1 MAATSSPVS
10 SVPGSGQPAGSAAE
24 RVLAGLDPEQRAAAE
39 AVRGPVCILAGA
51 GTGKTRAITH
61 RIAYAVAAGAV
72 PADAVLAV
80 TFTARAA
87 GELRTRLR
95 SLGAVGVQARTFHS
109 AALRQL
115 SLLRPTGAGRPDA
128 RRGRQSDPLGVPGGQ
143 PVTAAHRQGRAAR
156 PGQRD
161 RLGQI
166 LADRSPSDYPAAA
179 AKASRGIS
187 VSAEKVA
194 EVYAGYEE
202 AKRRNNEI
210 DFADLLLIMAGAL
223 EEIAEVARSVRT
235 RYRYFVIDEYQ
246 DVSPI
251 QQRLLDAWLG
261 GRDDVCVVGD
271 PNQTIYSF
279 AGARPSYLLDFA
291 ERYPAAT
298 VVRLERD
305 YRSTPQIV
313 ELANRLISAA
323 PALSKGPA
331 IRLRLIGQ
339 RPDGLAPT
347 FAEHDDEVA
356 EAESV
361 AEAAKRLIAGGT
373 PASEIAVLFR
383 INAQSQVYEQALAE
397 AGIPY
402 VLRGGEKF
410 FDRAEVRQALVLLRG
425 AARADDGSVSLTES
439 VTEVLSSLSW
449 NAEHPPPGGAAR
461 ERWESLA
468 ALVNLAEQF
477 GTEFPTAR
485 LDEFN
490 ADLEQRAASQHAPTV
505 QGVTLASLHSAKG
518 LEWDAVFLVG
528 LTDQTLPIQ
537 HATTP
542 EQLAEERRLFY
553 VGITR
558 ARQQLRLS
566 WALARNPGQAKR
578 RRPSRFLDGLR
589 PATAGRSG
597 GSGGSGKRAR
607 TAVPAEDA
615 ATFGRLR
622 AWRKKQAEAQS
633 VPAYVVFSD
642 ATLVAIADQAPATEA
657 DLAQVP
663 GVGPTKLQRYAAPVL
678 AVLAE
683 RTRIRS
689 RWTELSEPVPASV
702 GKSRRVDRKIDCAD
716 PSRSVNLPTQPGHS
730 CRCPPVVPD
739 ADAEEVPTMNKNLQF
754 HAAERVPAAFG
765 AVPAGLSAMRRC
777 RHHWHRP

>member
-1 MAATSSPVS
+1 VTAASSTSYAAADPTA
-10 SVPGSGQPAGSAAE
+10 GQAPGSAAQ

-61 RIAYAVAAGAV
+61 RIAYAVASGAV

-95 SLGAVGVQARTFHS
+95 GLGAGGVQARTFHS

-115 SLLRPTGAGRPDA
+115 SYFAP
-128 RRGRQSDPLGVPGGQ
+128 
-143 PVTAAHRQGRAAR
+143 
-156 PGQRD
+156 
-161 RLGQI
+161 QI
-166 LADRSPSDYPAAA
+166 LGGPMPEVASNPIRWVSQATNRLRLRTDKAELRDLAGEIDWAKSSLVGPQDYPAAA
-179 AKASRGIS
+179 IRANRGIS
-187 VSAEKVA
+187 VTPQRVA
-194 EVYAGYEE
+194 EVYAGYED

-210 DFADLLLIMAGAL
+210 DFSDLLLIMAGAL
-223 EEIAEVARSVRT
+223 EEIPDVARAIRT

-261 GRDDVCVVGD
+261 DREDLCVVGD
-271 PNQTIYSF
+271 ANQTIYSF
-279 AGARPSYLLDFA
+279 AGAKPSYLLDFVQ
-291 ERYPAAT
+291 RYPKAT
-298 VVRLERD
+298 LVRLERD

-313 ELANRLISAA
+313 DLANRLIGGATGTSAA
-323 PALSKGPA
+323 TH
-331 IRLRLIGQ
+331 LRLVGQ
-339 RPDGLAPT
+339 RPDGPQPS

-361 AEAAKRLIAGGT
+361 AAAAKRLIAGGT

-383 INAQSQVYEQALAE
+383 INAQSEVYEQALTE

-425 AARADDGSVSLTES
+425 AARADDGSVSLPES
-439 VTEVLSSLSW
+439 VSEVLSSLSW

-477 GTEFPTAR
+477 AAELPEAR

-537 HATTP
+537 HANTP

-558 ARQQLRLS
+558 ARERLMLS
-566 WALARNPGQAKR
+566 WALARHRGQARR

-589 PATAGRSG
+589 PGSADRSNARSG
-597 GSGGSGKRAR
+597 SSGNSGKRAK
-607 TAVPAEDA
+607 TQVPAGDA

-642 ATLVAIADQAPATEA
+642 ATLVAIADRAPANEA
-657 DLAQVP
+657 ELAQVP
-663 GVGPTKLQRYAAPVL
+663 GVGPTKLERYADVVL
-678 AVLAE
+678 AVLAGQDPD
-683 RTRIRS
+683 
-689 RWTELSEPVPASV
+689 PVP
-702 GKSRRVDRKIDCAD
+702 VD
-716 PSRSVNLPTQPGHS
+716 
-730 CRCPPVVPD
+730 
-739 ADAEEVPTMNKNLQF
+739 
-754 HAAERVPAAFG
+754 
-765 AVPAGLSAMRRC
+765 
-777 RHHWHRP
+777 